1 MYHFSRLPIPLFS
14 GYRCIHTKIEDVVTQ
29 LNLERPCIGLLRER
43 DSALPFLHRL
53 GIQSPLEI
61 KFPLTFFPD
70 KLLYTPLECL
80 LVKSYLVYLVISQCA
95 IFLQRTVTKNKSKL

>member
-61 KFPLTFFPD
+61 KFPLTLFPTRQTPVYAPRMFVSKKLPCISCD
-70 KLLYTPLECL
+70 KPVRHL
-80 LVKSYLVYLVISQCA
+80 S
-95 IFLQRTVTKNKSKL
+95 SKDSD